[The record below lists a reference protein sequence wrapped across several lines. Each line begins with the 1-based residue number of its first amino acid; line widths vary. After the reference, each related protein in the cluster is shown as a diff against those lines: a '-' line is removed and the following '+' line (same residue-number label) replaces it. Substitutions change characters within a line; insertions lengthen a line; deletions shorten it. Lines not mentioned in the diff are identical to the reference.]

1 LLEKTFPVDVLPSI
15 IRNAIYEIER
25 NTQAPLSLIAASAL
39 GAISLACQNSVDVCR
54 LNALRSPVSL
64 CLVTLAESGERKSTV
79 DNLLMKPLYQL
90 EEQLVEKY
98 SQELADWRNDVAI
111 FNVERNGIESKLK
124 SDVREGKDSTA
135 TNARLKT
142 FLKTYPKKPVKYKFI
157 LNDATPAAIKDYLC
171 GDWRSIGIMSDEAGT
186 IFNGYALNELPF
198 INKMW
203 DGATFSVV
211 RKNTPEQLIK
221 EARLTLSLMIQPDIF
236 NKYLERKGDTAKG
249 IGFFARCLICKPSSK
264 QGFRQITNPVES
276 TEHLPVFHQRL
287 LDIVNDGIT
296 RNGKAERLCL
306 RFSPEAEKRWIDFYN
321 QVEMSMG
328 MPGYL
333 CDFKDYASKMAEN
346 TARVAALLHCFS
358 NDVGNISLITVNSA
372 IEIITW
378 YMDAHIRLF
387 SKPQALVV
395 PEVDELYNWINEYC
409 YRLSVFY
416 IRKNTILQYGPN
428 RFRERNKLNELLY
441 TLYSQNRIHA
451 YKSGKTVYIQP
462 IAQQSGLI
470 L

>member
-1 LLEKTFPVDVLPSI
+1 MLLEKTFPVDVLPSI

-328 MPGYL
+328 MPG
-333 CDFKDYASKMAEN
+333 
-346 TARVAALLHCFS
+346 
-358 NDVGNISLITVNSA
+358 
-372 IEIITW
+372 
-378 YMDAHIRLF
+378 
-387 SKPQALVV
+387 
-395 PEVDELYNWINEYC
+395 
-409 YRLSVFY
+409 
-416 IRKNTILQYGPN
+416 
-428 RFRERNKLNELLY
+428 
-441 TLYSQNRIHA
+441 
-451 YKSGKTVYIQP
+451 
-462 IAQQSGLI
+462 
-470 L
+470 